1 MAEIIIIIVLQ
12 ISKME
17 KMEKAHYYFWLRCQ
31 VTVIYLHFSIEK

>member
-12 ISKME
+12 IS